1 MEIIKTMSLFIVTAL
16 AEIIGCY
23 LPYLCL
29 KEGKPLWL
37 LFPAVISL
45 ALFVWLL
52 TLHPQAAG
60 RVYAAYGGVYIC
72 VALMWLWGIDAVR
85 PAITDWIGVGICLT
99 GVIFIMFGTQ
109 VIKPA

>member
-1 MEIIKTMSLFIVTAL
+1 MGLFVVTAL
-16 AEIIGCY
+16 AE
-23 LPYLCL
+23 LPYLWL

-45 ALFVWLL
+45 ALFVWL
-52 TLHPQAAG
+52 THTSQAAG

-72 VALMWLWGIDAVR
+72 VALMMWLWGIEAVR

-99 GVIFIMFGTQ
+99 GVIVIMFGAQ